1 MKRVSVKNKGV
12 NYKKSSRLNIGNE
25 AVSPVVGVMLMLVVT
40 IITAAIVS
48 GFAGG
53 LPDTTY
59 KTSNVALKATYS
71 QTNGL
76 TITNMGGSPVGTS
89 NTVIITRLTDT
100 FGDNEHLSWTID
112 PYDIVTKRGQ
122 DAGSSY
128 AWYTNTGSSGK
139 SSFEAGDAA
148 YVAPVYMQNGL
159 ESANTFSVNNESNV
173 GKEFWVELCDRSGM
187 VFAKT
192 RAVIT
197 K

>member
-12 NYKKSSRLNIGNE
+12 NNKKCSRLDIGTE

-53 LPDTTY
+53 LPDTSY
-59 KTSNVALKATYS
+59 KSSNVALKATYS

-89 NTVIITRLTDT
+89 NTVIVTRLTDT
-100 FGDNEHLSWTID
+100 FGDNEYLSWTID
-112 PYDIVTKRGQ
+112 PYDIVTKRGAV
-122 DAGSSY
+122 AGSKD
-128 AWYTNTGSSGK
+128 AWYTDSGSYGK
-139 SSFEAGDAA
+139 NSFEAGDAA
-148 YVAPVYMQNGL
+148 YVAPGYMQNGL
-159 ESANTFSVNNESNV
+159 ESENTFSVNNESNV